1 MALTQLDANAA
12 LIVIDLQHGIINL
25 PLASAADPVVEKS
38 AAIARAFRA
47 SGRHV
52 VLVNVD
58 AGAPGRT
65 DNGVPQVPHDPAFKA
80 FDPRLEQVETDHV
93 VTKKRWGAFQTTDL
107 DRRLRSLN
115 VEQVVILGI
124 ATSIGCESTARFASE
139 LGYNVVLVTDAMAD
153 LKADA
158 HENSVKNIFPRL
170 GETTS
175 TEELLAKIG

>member
-12 LIVIDLQHGIINL
+12 LIVIDLQQGIVNL
-25 PLASAADPVVEKS
+25 PVASPAAPVVEKA
-38 AAIARAFRA
+38 AAIARAFRETK
-47 SGRHV
+47 RPV

-65 DNGVPQVPHDPAFKA
+65 DSGVPQVPQDPAFKS
-80 FDPRLEQVETDHV
+80 FVPELEQVSTDHV

-107 DRRLRSLN
+107 DRHLRGLN
-115 VEQVVILGI
+115 VEQIVILGI
-124 ATSIGCESTARFASE
+124 ATSIGVESTARYASE

-158 HENSVKNIFPRL
+158 HENSIKNIFPRL

-175 TEELLAKIG
+175 TAELLAKIG

>member
-25 PLASAADPVVEKS
+25 PVAQPAAPVVAKS
-38 AAIARAFRA
+38 AAIARAFRK
-47 SGRHV
+47 SGRNV

-65 DNGVPQVPHDPAFKA
+65 DTGIAQVPQDPAFKA
-80 FDPRLEQVETDHV
+80 LAPELEQAPTDHL

-107 DRRLRSLN
+107 DQWLRSKE

-124 ATSIGCESTARFASE
+124 ATSIGVESTARYANE

-158 HENSVKNIFPRL
+158 HENSIKNIFPRL
-170 GETTS
+170 GETT
-175 TEELLAKIG
+175 TAEELLAKIG

>member
-25 PLASAADPVVEKS
+25 PVAAPAGPVVDK
-38 AAIARAFRA
+38 AARVARAFRE
-47 SGRHV
+47 SGRNV

-65 DNGVPQVPHDPAFKA
+65 DGGIPQVPNDLSFKA
-80 FDPRLEQVETDHV
+80 FDARLEQAPSDYV

-107 DRRLRSLN
+107 DQWLRGKG

-124 ATSIGCESTARFASE
+124 ATSIGVESTARFASE
-139 LGYNVVLVTDAMAD
+139 LGYNVVLVTDAMTD

-175 TEELLAKIG
+175 TEEVLANI

>member
-25 PLASAADPVVEKS
+25 PVAAPAGPIVDKAAS
-38 AAIARAFRA
+38 IARAFRQG
-47 SGRHV
+47 GRPV

-58 AGAPGRT
+58 AAAPGRT
-65 DNGVPQVPHDPAFKA
+65 DSGIPQIPQDPAFKA
-80 FDPRLEQVETDHV
+80 FDPRLEQAPSDYV

-107 DRRLRSLN
+107 DSWLRSKN

-124 ATSIGCESTARFASE
+124 ATSIGVESTARFASE
-139 LGYNVVLVTDAMAD
+139 LGYNVVLVTDAMTD

-170 GETTS
+170 GETTT
-175 TEELLAKIG
+175 TEEILARLG

>member
-12 LIVIDLQHGIINL
+12 LIVIDLQQGIISL
-25 PLASAADPVVEKS
+25 PVASPAGPVVEKA
-38 AAIARAFRA
+38 AAIARAFRQ

-65 DNGVPQVPHDPAFKA
+65 DGGVPQVPQDAAFKA
-80 FDPRLEQVETDHV
+80 FAPELGQAPTDYV

-107 DRRLRSLN
+107 DAHLRGLN

-124 ATSIGCESTARFASE
+124 ATSIGVESTARYASE

-158 HENSVKNIFPRL
+158 HENSIKNIFPRL
-170 GETTS
+170 GETT
-175 TEELLAKIG
+175 TAEALLAKIG